1 MAKASNKF
9 TLKVLM
15 DKWKSFTSKKATFNF
30 GDEHPVVLEFEGLCH
45 YDQVYQHGDIYCP
58 QCGEQ
63 SVWFDKE
70 CEDNQNLCVSCNH
83 YFDLDRLMKMEP
95 ARLHVAYQIVSGLTI
110 DPSTPTKKEYDKKLH
125 KKEKHEHK

>member
-15 DKWKSFTSKKATFNF
+15 DKWKSFTSRKATFNF

-70 CEDNQNLCVSCNH
+70 CEDNQNLFELMTKDKEFLGFITEP
-83 YFDLDRLMKMEP
+83 YGDLQK
-95 ARLHVAYQIVSGLTI
+95 
-110 DPSTPTKKEYDKKLH
+110 
-125 KKEKHEHK
+125 